1 MKLLKN
7 TESKINKD
15 KNVENMPYL
24 EIAEVVY
31 DIVTT
36 IDWLLD
42 ISPKNFIFLKTFNS
56 EFSYINWY
64 A

>member
-31 DIVTT
+31 NIVTT
-36 IDWLLD
+36 IINKIQEPCIYL
-42 ISPKNFIFLKTFNS
+42 FL
-56 EFSYINWY
+56 INHLIDY
-64 A
+64 